1 MLTIPFSKFNALCS
15 FHFWSFSPFHVLS
28 PLGVPTPTN
37 TLTFPYGSSSLY
49 TYTIQCGPSSP
60 LCQCTAPSSPSPTNI
75 LPSFHHFVSPPV
87 CTLSIPSC
95 FRCFIPPASSSYLQY
110 NAGRLRTR
118 SAERLPCI
126 SLYLVDFIF
135 IQGSNINS
143 SSSFRILGYFALR
156 SDRTHSRSGILSPD
170 DPHASGGL
178 IIFVS
183 QGLSFYELSTSSP
196 LFLCLNPSLIM

>member
-1 MLTIPFSKFNALCS
+1 MAPPACIPTLFNVVHLAFSANVLLPLHPRLQTSYPPSTTLYHPPSALS
-15 FHFWSFSPFHVLS
+15 QFPHV
-28 PLGVPTPTN
+28 
-37 TLTFPYGSSSLY
+37 
-49 TYTIQCGPSSP
+49 
-60 LCQCTAPSSPSPTNI
+60 
-75 LPSFHHFVSPPV
+75 
-87 CTLSIPSC
+87 

-118 SAERLPCI
+118 SAERLHYI

-183 QGLSFYELSTSSP
+183 QGLSFYKLSTSSP